1 MFSTLVVALLA
12 AAPIDAAPVSTHCD
26 RCSLTGTLLAQA
38 DSPPPLPGDSMPEP
52 RTRAELQ
59 QRVNVLNSEIRSV
72 DVNWPVKY
80 LLIGYGG
87 YLLVPIGVGGG
98 VGALVFGLL
107 LASEGVA
114 SAAALLLTVGAVGL
128 AVGALG
134 VAAIVYAWTSGNAQA
149 DAARKRREALILERE
164 KYEDQLRELRRG
176 AFNDPVR
183 DPVRAPVF
191 VTLARF

>member
-1 MFSTLVVALLA
+1 MFSTLMVALLA

-38 DSPPPLPGDSMPEP
+38 ETPPPLPGDSMPEP

-98 VGALVFGLL
+98 ATALVFGLL
-107 LASEGVA
+107 LASQGMA
-114 SAAALLLTVGAVGL
+114 SAAALLITAGVAGL

-134 VAAIVYAWTSGNAQA
+134 VAAIVYAWTAGNAEA

-164 KYEDQLRELRRG
+164 KYEDQLREHRG
-176 AFNDPVR
+176 RSSHGPAG
-183 DPVRAPVF
+183 APVF